1 MPAANV
7 LPFETEGER
16 PIDKGIAH
24 EVRVLAENGIE
35 TFEVMRGRSGT
46 FVS

>member
-1 MPAANV
+1 MPSAKV
-7 LPFETEGER
+7 LPFEPDGER

-35 TFEVMRGRSGT
+35 TFEVM
-46 FVS
+46 